1 MIRQR
6 LTRIGLLKCQLA
18 QFAELV
24 EHYNAVGM
32 ARRAEELVLLAAMM
46 REMLA
51 HELAKR
57 S

>member
-1 MIRQR
+1 VIRQR